1 MGRGPQA
8 EAIPDLAHALRH
20 LRERAGLSARA
31 VSERAQAAGRPVSA
45 VYYRQIEAGRRFPSP
60 PARAA
65 ILDALGSSE
74 AELAALLRDR
84 AWEEPRPRVAAGV
97 AMLADVSP
105 AREPTADE
113 LIAAVAAVAPALSGA
128 QRRLVADL
136 ARELAGSR
144 AGSRSVSRGSG

>member
-31 VSERAQAAGRPVSA
+31 VSERARASGRPVSA

-65 ILDALGSSE
+65 ILDALGSSD

-84 AWEEPRPRVAAGV
+84 SWEASPLPVVAGG
-97 AMLADVSP
+97 P
-105 AREPTADE
+105 APAELSAARGLTADE
-113 LIAAVAAVAPALSGA
+113 LVAAVAAAAPALSGA

-136 ARELAGSR
+136 ARELAG
-144 AGSRSVSRGSG
+144 GP